1 MNIKEYISSGILE
14 TYVLGEASEQERA
27 EVEQVVSQYP
37 ELKAELAKIEEEMEA
52 YAFSLSKPLP
62 ASIKANVLKQVKKT
76 KQDKSIL
83 KAMKSIDTKTKEKK
97 STGLVYKISLAAS
110 MLLLIGVGYLF
121 YAEKVKADQLKA
133 DLSDVQSEYKKME
146 DEVSQKMKTLEAE
159 LAILSDK
166 QSLIMGESTIKTL
179 LVPTDF
185 RPEAKAE
192 IYWEPKENKALLVR
206 KDLPGLKED
215 QDYQLW
221 AIVDGK
227 PLDLGTFDM
236 SSDESEIVR
245 VEMTKVDAFGITVEP
260 KGGSP
265 EPSLE
270 QLVVIGNV

>member
-1 MNIKEYISSGILE
+1 MDIKEYISSGILE
-14 TYVLGEASEQERA
+14 TYVLGEATEQERA
-27 EVEQVVSQYP
+27 EVEQMAAKHPEVSQ
-37 ELKAELAKIEEEMEA
+37 EIAKIEQQMEA
-52 YAFSLSKPLP
+52 YAFSISKPMPVDLK
-62 ASIKANVLKQVKKT
+62 AKVLTKIKET
-76 KQDKSIL
+76 KQDKSSL
-83 KAMKSIDTKTKEKK
+83 KVVKNSSSKKASKK
-97 STGLVYKISLAAS
+97 SGGLVYKLSLAAS
-110 MLLLIGVGYLF
+110 VLILLGVGFLF
-121 YAEKVKADQLKA
+121 YMEMEKVKELNNELAETKKT
-133 DLSDVQSEYKKME
+133 YKKE
-146 DEVSQKMKTLEAE
+146 AEANATKFKEVEAE
-159 LAILSDK
+159 LAILTDK
-166 QSLIMGESTIKTL
+166 QRLIMGESTIKTL

-236 SSDESEIVR
+236 SSDQSEIVR